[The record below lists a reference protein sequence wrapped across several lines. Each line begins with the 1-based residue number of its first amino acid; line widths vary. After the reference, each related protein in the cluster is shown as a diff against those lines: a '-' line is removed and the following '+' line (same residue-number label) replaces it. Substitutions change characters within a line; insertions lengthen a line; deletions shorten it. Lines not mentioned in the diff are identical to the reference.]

1 MSPCAFVYYIVCTQ
15 KHIRQVLYFCVC
27 VCVLAGTGSVL
38 KIQELL
44 HICSESFKPEDVE
57 EGGKEG
63 GEGEGAGKP
72 ADTDGKAGG
81 KAKDAKDKNDG
92 MVNLSRDPILYGG
105 VLLMCRCER

>member
-1 MSPCAFVYYIVCTQ
+1 MCIRILHCVYTKTHQ
-15 KHIRQVLYFCVC
+15 ASFLFLRVC

-44 HICSESFKPEDVE
+44 HICSESFKPEDME

>member
-1 MSPCAFVYYIVCTQ
+1 MCIRILHCVYTKTHQASFIF
-15 KHIRQVLYFCVC
+15 LCVC

-57 EGGKEG
+57 EGG
-63 GEGEGAGKP
+63 EGEGAGKP
-72 ADTDGKAGG
+72 ADTEGKAGG